1 MGFSNT
7 GSEQIDYL
15 KLNAKT
21 SETES
26 PFFSL
31 QKKVDGKW
39 GTAQSFN
46 QISGYIMGVSR
57 REGEYQGNPVF
68 SVRIRFMDD
77 SDPTKLFQVEASY
90 NNLTYSILNSLLSL
104 DKLSPVTIRVY
115 ARASKSDGKFYPAAY
130 VESNGNRVDWFHAID
145 TLPRPAVAMVG
156 KKKVIDDSE
165 VIEFYHKVVDSLIEK
180 FGSSAPK
187 PAPVGLEALAQS
199 APEPTA
205 PTPPRISN
213 AYNSTPKKSSAI
225 DNARLKFEEAEATAP
240 ILDATDDD
248 LPF

>member
-1 MGFSNT
+1 MGFYNT

-31 QKKVDGKW
+31 QKKTDGKW

-77 SDPTKLFQVEASY
+77 SDATKLFQLEASY
-90 NNLTYSILNSLLSL
+90 NNLTYSILNSLMSL
-104 DKLSPVTIRVY
+104 DKSAPVTIRVY
-115 ARASKSDGKFYPAAY
+115 ARPSKSDGKFYPAAY
-130 VESNGNRVDWFHAID
+130 IESNGNRVDWFYAID
-145 TLPRPAVAMVG
+145 SLPRPAVAMVG

-165 VIEFYHKVVDSLIEK
+165 VIEFYHKLVDQLIEK

-187 PAPVGLEALAQS
+187 PAPVGFEALELP
-199 APEPTA
+199 APEKT
-205 PTPPRISN
+205 PTPPRVSN
-213 AYNSTPKKSSAI
+213 SYNASIKKPSAI
-225 DNARLKFEEAEATAP
+225 DDARLKFEEADATAP